1 MVYTSAQ
8 VDWKF
13 DLWNRFLPSSMH
25 PKSLI
30 LALYSLNTHTQE
42 PASSLEYE
50 FGNIG
55 NYFFLCDFLSKKRS
69 YLWRYKGSYFRK
81 LIRKRQGW
89 TTTKTENK
97 KKTFRTDKTPNQ
109 KIFPPIKWRRNY
121 SYNDLDKDTKS
132 ALEQNG
138 TLGGDGLLEVY
149 QCQFPMLWR
158 KRDKSLIAEKA
169 LCELISN
176 TCAHFIEIIT
186 SINWERK
193 ERLHWK

>member
-1 MVYTSAQ
+1 MIFTCSTMVYTSAQ

-121 SYNDLDKDTKS
+121 II
-132 ALEQNG
+132 QI
-138 TLGGDGLLEVY
+138 TLGPCHV
-149 QCQFPMLWR
+149 
-158 KRDKSLIAEKA
+158 SLQVTMIWIRTRNLPLNKMV
-169 LCELISN
+169 L
-176 TCAHFIEIIT
+176 
-186 SINWERK
+186 
-193 ERLHWK
+193 